1 MEALTAG
8 PAPAP
13 RNQVLVGTTLA
24 AIAMVMLTGGMLAVW
39 AVKRSAVIE
48 AGENW
53 LPSSVTIP
61 EVPTNVM
68 LIAFPAL
75 CSFAQWAVWAAKRN
89 DRANTVFALGTTAFV
104 ALLIFNAQAFVWTP
118 DGRRSR
124 RRRAT
129 DRCSSRSPA
138 PSLAL
143 MIVGLLFTAVTAFR
157 YLAGRTRDREILTAH
172 AIFWYAMPVVFTA
185 IWFLVYVTK

>member
-13 RNQVLVGTTLA
+13 RNQMIVGATLA
-24 AIAMVMLTGGMLAVW
+24 SIAMVMLTGGMLAIW
-39 AVKRSAVIE
+39 AVMRSAAIE
-48 AGENW
+48 AGEAW
-53 LPSSVTIP
+53 LPSGVTVP

-89 DRANTVFALGTTAFV
+89 DRPNTVFALGATAFV
-104 ALLIFNAQAFVWTP
+104 ALLIFNAQAFVWNQMGVGLADDAYGSMFFAIT
-118 DGRRSR
+118 GTF
-124 RRRAT
+124 A
-129 DRCSSRSPA
+129 
-138 PSLAL
+138 AL

-172 AIFWYAMPVVFTA
+172 AIFWYAMTAVFAA

>member
-13 RNQVLVGTTLA
+13 RNQLLVGTTVA
-24 AIAMVMLTGGMLAVW
+24 SIAMMMLTGGMLAVW

-53 LPSSVTIP
+53 LPGSVTIP

-104 ALLIFNAQAFVWTP
+104 ALLIINAQAFVWSQMDIGVA
-118 DGRRSR
+118 DGEYGSMFF
-124 RRRAT
+124 AIT
-129 DRCSSRSPA
+129 GMFA
-138 PSLAL
+138 AL
-143 MIVGLLFTAVTAFR
+143 MIAGVLFTAVTAFR
-157 YLAGRTRDREILTAH
+157 YLAGRTREREILTAH
-172 AIFWYAMPVVFTA
+172 AIFWYTMTVVYTA
-185 IWFLVYVTK
+185 IWYLVYVTK

>member
-1 MEALTAG
+1 MDALTAG

-13 RNQVLVGTTLA
+13 RNQMIVGSTMA
-24 AIAMVMLTGGMLAVW
+24 SIAVVMLTGGMLAVW
-39 AVKRSAVIE
+39 AVKRSAAIE
-48 AGENW
+48 AGTDW
-53 LPSSVTIP
+53 LPGSVNIP

-104 ALLIFNAQAFVWTP
+104 ALLIINAQAFVWSQVDVGVA
-118 DGRRSR
+118 DGAYGSMFF
-124 RRRAT
+124 AIT
-129 DRCSSRSPA
+129 GTFV
-138 PSLAL
+138 AL
-143 MIVGLLFTAVTAFR
+143 MIAGLLFTAVTAFR

-172 AIFWYAMPVVFTA
+172 AIFWYAMTAVYAA
-185 IWFLVYVTK
+185 IWYLVYVTK

>member
-13 RNQVLVGTTLA
+13 RNQLLVGTTLA
-24 AIAMVMLTGGMLAVW
+24 SIAMVMLTGGMLAVW
-39 AVKRSAVIE
+39 AVKRSAAIE
-48 AGENW
+48 AGEKW
-53 LPSSVTIP
+53 LPGSVNIP

-75 CSFAQWAVWAAKRN
+75 CSFAQWAVWAAKRD

-104 ALLIFNAQAFVWTP
+104 ALLIFNAQAFVWSQVDVGVG
-118 DGRRSR
+118 DGAYGSMFF
-124 RRRAT
+124 AIT
-129 DRCSSRSPA
+129 GTFA
-138 PSLAL
+138 AL
-143 MIVGLLFTAVTAFR
+143 MIVGILFTAVTAFR

-172 AIFWYAMPVVFTA
+172 AIFWYAMTVVFSA

>member
-13 RNQVLVGTTLA
+13 RNQVVVGATLA
-24 AIAMVMLTGGMLAVW
+24 SIAMVMLTGGMLAIW
-39 AVKRSAVIE
+39 AVQRRVMLNSDE
-48 AGENW
+48 AW

-75 CSFAQWAVWAAKRN
+75 CSFAQWAVWSAKRD
-89 DRANTVFALGTTAFV
+89 DRANTVFALGATAFV
-104 ALLIFNAQAFVWTP
+104 GLLIVNAQAFVYTQMDVGVS
-118 DGRRSR
+118 DGVYGSMFY
-124 RRRAT
+124 AIT
-129 DRCSSRSPA
+129 GTF
-138 PSLAL
+138 LAL
-143 MIVGLLFTAVTAFR
+143 MVAGLLFTAVTAFR
-157 YLAGRTRDREILTAH
+157 YLAGRTGDREILTAH
-172 AIFWYAMPVVFTA
+172 AIFWYAMLTVFTA

>member
-1 MEALTAG
+1 MDALTAG

-13 RNQVLVGTTLA
+13 RNQLLVGTTLA
-24 AIAMVMLTGGMLAVW
+24 SVAMLMLTGGMLAVW
-39 AVKRSAVIE
+39 AVKRSAAIE
-48 AGENW
+48 AGDNW

-75 CSFAQWAVWAAKRN
+75 CSFAQWAVWAAKRD

-104 ALLIFNAQAFVWTP
+104 ALLIFNAQAFVWSQVHIGVQ
-118 DGRRSR
+118 DGAYGSMFF
-124 RRRAT
+124 AIT
-129 DRCSSRSPA
+129 GTFA
-138 PSLAL
+138 AL
-143 MIVGLLFTAVTAFR
+143 MVVGIVFTAVTAFR
-157 YLAGRTRDREILTAH
+157 YLAGRTRDRELLTAH
-172 AIFWYAMPVVFTA
+172 AIFWYTMTVVFSA

>member
-1 MEALTAG
+1 MDALTAG

-13 RNQVLVGTTLA
+13 RNQLLVGTTLA
-24 AIAMVMLTGGMLAVW
+24 SLAMLMLTGGMLAVW
-39 AVKRSAVIE
+39 AVKRSAAIE
-48 AGENW
+48 AGDNW

-104 ALLIFNAQAFVWTP
+104 ALLIFNAQAFVWSQVHIGVQ
-118 DGRRSR
+118 DGAYGSMFF
-124 RRRAT
+124 AIT
-129 DRCSSRSPA
+129 GTFA
-138 PSLAL
+138 AL
-143 MIVGLLFTAVTAFR
+143 MVVGIVFTAVTAFR
-157 YLAGRTRDREILTAH
+157 YLAGRTRDRELLTAH
-172 AIFWYAMPVVFTA
+172 AIFWYTMTVVFSA

>member
-13 RNQVLVGTTLA
+13 RNQMLVGTSLATL
-24 AIAMVMLTGGMLAVW
+24 AMVMLTGGMLAVW
-39 AVKRSAVIE
+39 AVKRSAAIE
-48 AGENW
+48 AGEAW
-53 LPSSVTIP
+53 LPGSVTVP

-104 ALLIFNAQAFVWTP
+104 ALLVLNAQAFVWNQMGVGVG
-118 DGRRSR
+118 DGSYGSMYY
-124 RRRAT
+124 AIT
-129 DRCSSRSPA
+129 GMFA
-138 PSLAL
+138 AL
-143 MIVGLLFTAVTAFR
+143 VVVGVLFTAVASFR
-157 YLAGRTRDREILTAH
+157 YLGGRTSDREILTAH
-172 AIFWYAMPVVFTA
+172 AIFWYAMTAVFTA